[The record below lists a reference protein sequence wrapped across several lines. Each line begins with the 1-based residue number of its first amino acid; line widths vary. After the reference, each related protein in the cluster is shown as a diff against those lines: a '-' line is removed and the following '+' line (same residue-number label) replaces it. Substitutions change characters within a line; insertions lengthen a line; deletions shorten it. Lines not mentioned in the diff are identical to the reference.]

1 MTKLRMCLLTTA
13 LTTSCASIAFAEGRS
28 PGQTIQYEIAQ
39 TSTNKTDLS
48 SLPASVRARAE
59 QNQAAANGKKT
70 TTNLTMIVDSIDA
83 DGNAHVKAKYT
94 QSMEGISGI
103 AASVLAGEKEFQGT
117 LTADGRVLP
126 AFDENAATIT
136 DSHGRMTNAN
146 APNIYAQAMQGTF
159 GDFNT
164 FITGAAKRSKYKTGD
179 VWHLSVQDA
188 IGITRQY
195 DFSVI
200 ELDSS
205 NTSAAVISMKSDL
218 SSQST
223 SQKINASGHYDPV
236 RRILTSYHEENVYG
250 SSSPNGL
257 TSSGVLVEDIYLRK

>member
-1 MTKLRMCLLTTA
+1 MTKLRMCFLTTTLTA
-13 LTTSCASIAFAEGRS
+13 LCPPITYADGRS
-28 PGQTIQYEIAQ
+28 TGQTIEYEIAQ

-70 TTNLTMIVDSIDA
+70 TTNLTMIVESIDA

-94 QSMEGISGI
+94 QSMEGIAGI
-103 AASVLAGEKEFQGT
+103 AASVLAGEKEFEGT
-117 LTADGRVLP
+117 LSADGRVLP
-126 AFDENAATIT
+126 TFDANAAPIT
-136 DSHGRMTNAN
+136 DSHGRLTNAS
-146 APNIYAQAMQGTF
+146 APNTNAQVMQGTF

-164 FITGAAKRSKYKTGD
+164 FITGATKRPKYKAGD

-195 DFSVI
+195 DFSVM

-205 NTSAAVISMKSDL
+205 NASAAVISMKSDL
-218 SSQST
+218 SSQSS
-223 SQKINASGHYDPV
+223 SQKINASGHYDSA

-250 SSSPNGL
+250 SSSPNGMA
-257 TSSGVLVEDIYLRK
+257 SSGVMVMDINLRK